1 MQTAAPFNDSI
12 ENLCGVTLPAI
23 EFSFFI
29 KSLIS
34 KKPKNS
40 IKLDNESA
48 DSKHRVKQTKKRLV
62 GMY

>member
-40 IKLDNESA
+40 IKLDNEGA
-48 DSKHRVKQTKKRLV
+48 DSKHRVK
-62 GMY
+62 